1 MLTLLRTNSQNL
13 DFKTLIKLLDKGLK
27 ITDGDDHDFYNQFN
41 KIENIKYVV
50 IIYED
55 KVAVGCGAIKKFSE
69 KIVEVKRMY
78 VAENQR
84 GRGAASMILQELEQW
99 AVELSFENCILE
111 TGTRQIEALKLYP
124 KNGYSVIE
132 NYGQYAGIENSVCF
146 EKPLL

>member
-1 MLTLLRTNSQNL
+1 
-13 DFKTLIKLLDKGLK
+13 
-27 ITDGDDHDFYNQFN
+27 
-41 KIENIKYVV
+41 
-50 IIYED
+50 
-55 KVAVGCGAIKKFSE
+55 
-69 KIVEVKRMY
+69 
-78 VAENQR
+78 
-84 GRGAASMILQELEQW
+84 MILQELEQW